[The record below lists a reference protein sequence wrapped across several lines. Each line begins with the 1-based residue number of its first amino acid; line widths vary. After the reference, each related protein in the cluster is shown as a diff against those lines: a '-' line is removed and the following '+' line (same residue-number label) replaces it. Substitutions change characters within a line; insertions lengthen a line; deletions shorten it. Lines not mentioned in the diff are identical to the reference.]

1 MVLKCAGEEDGLR
14 SASLA
19 NTFDFLIDLRV
30 FCTDFGVA
38 LHGRP
43 FLNRTIDA
51 AATHAGL
58 IACDTGGR
66 RRTSFSRSAV
76 SPADWAVP
84 RLLVPGT
91 VGTFAE
97 LPASGIIEIYNRP
110 TRNRDDAVLF
120 QRRPRGVGQIG
131 DRPIMPTG
139 RAKGILRAWHYEPV
153 ARIGSRVGAEG
164 IQAAWIA
171 HRAPALALRR
181 RCAHDTSFRDITETV
196 AATTAMAALEIYDV
210 VAGRADE

>member
-1 MVLKCAGEEDGLR
+1 MVLKRAGEEDGLR

-30 FCTDFGVA
+30 FCTDFGVT

-139 RAKGILRAWHYEPV
+139 RAKASCEPGGTSQLHASV
-153 ARIGSRVGAEG
+153 R
-164 IQAAWIA
+164 
-171 HRAPALALRR
+171 ALAQKEYRR
-181 RCAHDTSFRDITETV
+181 PGSPIERQHSPSGAIARMTHRS
-196 AATTAMAALEIYDV
+196 AT
-210 VAGRADE
+210 

>member
-1 MVLKCAGEEDGLR
+1 MRCTALALLFGRAVKRASRMVLKCAGEEDGLR

-84 RLLVPGT
+84 DYWSRAQSELLLNCPRLGSLKFTIVRLVTGTMPFSFNVDRAGSDRSGT
-91 VGTFAE
+91 VPLCRQAAQKASCEPGGTSQ
-97 LPASGIIEIYNRP
+97 LHASVRALAQKEY
-110 TRNRDDAVLF
+110 
-120 QRRPRGVGQIG
+120 RRPGS
-131 DRPIMPTG
+131 PIERQHSPSGT
-139 RAKGILRAWHYEPV
+139 I
-153 ARIGSRVGAEG
+153 ARMT
-164 IQAAWIA
+164 
-171 HRAPALALRR
+171 HR
-181 RCAHDTSFRDITETV
+181 S
-196 AATTAMAALEIYDV
+196 AT
-210 VAGRADE
+210 